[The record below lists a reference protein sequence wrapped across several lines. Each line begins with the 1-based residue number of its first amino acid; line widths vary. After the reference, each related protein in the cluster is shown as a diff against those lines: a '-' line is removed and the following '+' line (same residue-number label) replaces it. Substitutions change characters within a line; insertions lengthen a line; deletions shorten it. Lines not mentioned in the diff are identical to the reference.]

1 MTKFNQV
8 KYQNNYI
15 NEKYDRVNLTVP
27 KGMKDEIKRRASE
40 VGESMNEYINN
51 AIKMRGE
58 REMTSEKL
66 QLSLGIGKINIQ
78 MNTTQKYHECYHKE
92 CFLEEVWQ

>member
-1 MTKFNQV
+1 MQMERTSVLSLKKEIEMKEQKFNQV

-58 REMTSEKL
+58 REITNEKL
-66 QLSLGIGKINIQ
+66 
-78 MNTTQKYHECYHKE
+78 
-92 CFLEEVWQ
+92 